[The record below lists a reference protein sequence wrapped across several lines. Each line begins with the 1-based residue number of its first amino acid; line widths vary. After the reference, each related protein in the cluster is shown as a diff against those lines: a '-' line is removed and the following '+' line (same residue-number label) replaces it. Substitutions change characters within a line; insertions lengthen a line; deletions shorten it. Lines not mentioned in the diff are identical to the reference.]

1 VFPFDAKIAA
11 QAAKLGKPMA
21 EVATGKLAA
30 PFNALS
36 GMVLNHA
43 TEEGSAPEAAGG
55 NSKSLVNGL
64 KSMLA
69 KPKDKAA

>member
-1 VFPFDAKIAA
+1 
-11 QAAKLGKPMA
+11 MA
-21 EVATGKLAA
+21 EVATGKLAS

-43 TEEGSAPEAAGG
+43 SEEGSAPEAQGGAGG
-55 NSKSLVNGL
+55 KSLVNNL
-64 KSMLA
+64 KSMLS

>member
-1 VFPFDAKIAA
+1 VAA

-21 EVATGKLAA
+21 EVASGKLGA
-30 PFNALS
+30 PFNSLS

-43 TEEGSAPEAAGG
+43 SEEGSAPEAASSGG
-55 NSKSLVNGL
+55 TKASLVDNL
-64 KSMLA
+64 KSMLS

>member
-1 VFPFDAKIAA
+1 
-11 QAAKLGKPMA
+11 MA
-21 EVATGKLAA
+21 EIANGKLAA

-43 TEEGSAPEAAGG
+43 SEEATAVEVQASG
-55 NSKSLVNGL
+55 NKSLVNNL

>member
-1 VFPFDAKIAA
+1 
-11 QAAKLGKPMA
+11 MA
-21 EVATGKLAA
+21 EVASGKLST
-30 PFNALS
+30 PFNAPA

-43 TEEGSAPEAAGG
+43 SEEGSAPEASASSQ
-55 NSKSLVNGL
+55 SKGLVDNL